1 VAIDK
6 TFSAMLSKKCTV
18 LVGTGAASL
27 GTTFECTIDRTIC
40 DEEVTGI
47 EISSQ
52 WITGALEDGPLERYA
67 IALTNFLG
75 SGDAAERSIV
85 EESRRAD
92 TLCGVDRVEYDRLI
106 E

>member
-1 VAIDK
+1 
-6 TFSAMLSKKCTV
+6 
-18 LVGTGAASL
+18 L
-27 GTTFECTIDRTIC
+27 GTTIECTIDRTIC